1 MREQAN
7 YSLVLEVLAIKNV
20 IIVKIYNYEM
30 RMTSNGY
37 RQLITICDPNLRIG
51 EAITYDR

>member
-1 MREQAN
+1 MREEAN
-7 YSLVLEVLAIKNV
+7 YLLVLKVFAIKNV

-37 RQLITICDPNLRIG
+37 RQLITICDPSLRSG